1 MSVKLLI
8 EHYLELL
15 SLKGGCTG
23 SYEAT
28 LVKMPHCW
36 KSGVTAHIILQ
47 APGSQISAQQQK
59 ERREQQIR
67 RLKEFNFKKRNEK
80 VNCTRCCGQQDDIF
94 LE

>member
-28 LVKMPHCW
+28 LVKTPHCW
-36 KSGVTAHIILQ
+36 KSRVTAQKYLTVQASCILYLP
-47 APGSQISAQQQK
+47 AGH
-59 ERREQQIR
+59 
-67 RLKEFNFKKRNEK
+67 NFSIAVTSEEA
-80 VNCTRCCGQQDDIF
+80 
-94 LE
+94 LSPL